1 MHRSVVKSRLMIV
14 LGAILFGTTGTS
26 QYFAPDGIDP
36 AATGALRLAIGS
48 PLLCLLA
55 LGLRPQSLKGTLSL
69 PRIPLLFCVAGVTIY
84 QLCFF
89 KSVHLTGVAVGT
101 LVAIGSAPIVAGI
114 AGYVLLGE
122 VIGLKWCLAAVLTL
136 SGCALLVLPGG
147 NITVDPT
154 GVALAFAAGGGY
166 ALVLLASKRLLAN
179 RSPLVLMAVVL
190 TIAALVLSP
199 KLIVADWQLWLTP
212 RGIGVALWLGI
223 AATGLSYL
231 LLASGL
237 SGTPVSSAAL
247 LTLAEPLVA
256 CMLGIMVIG
265 EDITVFSFAGMVF
278 IFGGLIL
285 VGLQRV
291 RAGTTSALD
300 ITH

>member
-1 MHRSVVKSRLMIV
+1 MHRSVFKSRMMIF

-48 PLLCLLA
+48 PLLCLLV
-55 LGLRPQSLKGTLSL
+55 LGLHPRSLKGIRSL
-69 PRIPLLFCVAGVTIY
+69 PRIPLFFCIAGVTIY

-122 VIGLKWCLAAVLTL
+122 AIGWRWCLAALLTL
-136 SGCALLVLPGG
+136 AGCALLVLPGG
-147 NITVDPT
+147 PVTVDPT
-154 GVALAFAAGGGY
+154 GIALAFAAGGGY
-166 ALVLLASKRLLAN
+166 ALVLLASKRLLVN
-179 RSPLVLMAVVL
+179 GSPLVLMTVVL

-212 RGIGVALWLGI
+212 RGIWVSLWLGI
-223 AATGLSYL
+223 AATGLPYL

-237 SGTPVSSAAL
+237 AGTPVSSAAL

-256 CMLGIMVIG
+256 CLLGIMVIG
-265 EDITVFSFAGMVF
+265 EDITVFSFAGMVSV
-278 IFGGLIL
+278 FGGLAL

-291 RAGTTSALD
+291 RAGASAALD
-300 ITH
+300 IAH